1 LRVPSRS
8 RLVSTISPTPMSTS
22 RCTHSRAS
30 RPLALRPPCVITSQV
45 ISSPLLRRRTSTA
58 PMMAS
63 PPKRFTA
70 RVTSSGS
77 STAAVFSITL
87 SAPLPSMRWISGRPA
102 MPPPAITGTKTRSE
116 TFLRIAASSSARPAL
131 ETSSSASS
139 SAPRSAKAVDTAT
152 GSAQLSTFSRR
163 MPLTTRPRLMSRQGM
178 MRRVVATSTRRL
190 DHAARLAEIDVPCR
204 AAQDHAGDA
213 GVGEPAGGFQLAHGV
228 DAHRLRE
235 FGELI
240 GTRRQRPAFRIHVL
254 VDETVDAVVLKMP
267 READDVVVG
276 ELGVRITGQAAV
288 AHVHLHEDVAGKFQ
302 AKVLEHV
309 RRGGHAMSEH
319 QPVGAG
325 VEMRLH
331 QLLVVHTAHHL
342 QLQVLEARHQL
353 LDDGQHAGLLA
364 LHAVL
369 VDELHAPDAMV
380 HEPRDELGRHLAGLL
395 PVIPQHVAGP
405 E

>member
-213 GVGEPAGGFQLAHGV
+213 GVGEPAGGFQLGHGVDAPGDEHV

-276 ELGVRITGQAAV
+276 ELGVRITGHAAV
-288 AHVHLHEDVAGKFQ
+288 AQVHLHGDVAGTVQ
-302 AKVLEHV
+302 AKVLEHL

-319 QPVGAG
+319 QPVVAG

-331 QLLVVHTAHHL
+331 QLLVVHAAHHL

-353 LDDGQHAGLLA
+353 LGDGQHAGLLA
-364 LHAVL
+364 LH
-369 VDELHAPDAMV
+369 
-380 HEPRDELGRHLAGLL
+380 
-395 PVIPQHVAGP
+395 
-405 E
+405 